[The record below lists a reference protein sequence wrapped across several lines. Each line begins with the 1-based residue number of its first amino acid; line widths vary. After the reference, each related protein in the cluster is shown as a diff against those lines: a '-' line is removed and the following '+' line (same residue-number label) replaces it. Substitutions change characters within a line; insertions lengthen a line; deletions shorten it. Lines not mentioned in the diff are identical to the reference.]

1 MAICPASSEHGVVY
15 GLLDTVDCHIRTLA
29 QQSYRDL
36 VGPDTMFAAA
46 FTGLLTIYIALIG
59 YQLLLGRGGLRV
71 MDLPLSALKIGLI
84 LAFLT
89 SWAAYQTVI
98 FGLLFDGPREIMV
111 ALLSPMAKAGGG
123 FDGDLYGG
131 LERAFGDLS
140 GAASVYGGQ
149 ASPAGNIL
157 QGGPMLGSG
166 ILWFSAIAM
175 LMATVGL
182 ILVAKIVLAFLL
194 AVGPIFVGLFLFDTT
209 RGFFDGWLRTT
220 VAFALAP
227 IATHVF
233 GAAMLMMLQPFLA
246 RLVANASTG
255 VFDMGLII
263 TIGLTVAVFAIVLGF
278 SVRLGIGIASGYS
291 SARREPSAPPQG
303 ARERDGRSANMQS
316 DRAEEVAARAA
327 LSERNRDVEVAASGG
342 GLTRRVAE
350 IGDAVGDPVT
360 PLSMRLGQTYRR
372 APVPASGG
380 PEEGR

>member
-1 MAICPASSEHGVVY
+1 MAICSASADQGVVN
-15 GLLDTVDCHIRTLA
+15 GLLDTVDCHVRTLV

-98 FGLLFDGPREIMV
+98 FGLLFDGPKDIMLV
-111 ALLSPMAKAGGG
+111 LMGPLAKAGAG

-131 LERAFGDLS
+131 LERAFRDLS
-140 GAASVYGGQ
+140 RAAGVYGAQ
-149 ASPAGNIL
+149 ASPAANIL

-166 ILWFSAIAM
+166 ILWFSAISM

-182 ILVAKIVLAFLL
+182 ILAAKIVLAFLL
-194 AVGPIFVGLFLFDTT
+194 AVGPIFVGLFLFDAT

-227 IATHVF
+227 IAAHVF

-246 RLVANASTG
+246 RLAANASTG
-255 VFDMGLII
+255 TFDMGLII
-263 TIGLTVAVFAIVLGF
+263 TIGLIVAVFAIVLGF
-278 SVRLGIGIASGYS
+278 SVRLGISIASGFS
-291 SARREPSAPPQG
+291 SSRRERSAPGQVL
-303 ARERDGRSANMQS
+303 REREDRAAQIDGG
-316 DRAEEVAARAA
+316 RAEEVAARAA
-327 LSERNRDVEVAASGG
+327 RSERSWEVEAAASGAASS
-342 GLTRRVAE
+342 RRVAE

-360 PLSMRLGQTYRR
+360 PLSMRLGQSYRR
-372 APVPASGG
+372 APFSSGA
-380 PEEGR
+380 EQERGR